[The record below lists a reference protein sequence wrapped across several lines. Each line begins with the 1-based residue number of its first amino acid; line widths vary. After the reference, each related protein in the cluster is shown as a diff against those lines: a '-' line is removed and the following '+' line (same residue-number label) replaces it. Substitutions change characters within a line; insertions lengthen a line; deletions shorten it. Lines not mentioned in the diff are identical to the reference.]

1 MSDIIPQKVMGH
13 FAIRTIDDLSR
24 LSAMLAKSGF
34 FSDTKEAAQCG
45 VKVLAGL
52 ELGFPTIAS
61 MCGIHII
68 NGKPTLG
75 AHLMA
80 AAVKRSGK
88 YNYRVTQH
96 DNNGCVI
103 AFSENGEIVG
113 ERSFT
118 KQDAVAAGALDG
130 KNAHTWKKFPR
141 NMMFARA
148 MSNGVRWYCPD
159 IFTGTVV
166 YTPDE
171 LDEATDEEGNLVKS
185 VSEPVSVQATVV
197 EPTTPQPN
205 GNGHPHN
212 ERVRGVRTLLG
223 IEGKAVLE
231 WLKTEMLVNSPAEL
245 ETIQVDE
252 LVQWMG
258 VQWAVKQGMQ
268 HNHATNSFN
277 KHIPAIILEG
287 YTEADAIGLWM
298 QHVQQQ
304 AEQKQ

>member
-1 MSDIIPQKVMGH
+1 MSDIIPQQVMGH
-13 FAIRTIDDLSR
+13 FAIRTIDDLTR

-34 FSDTKEAAQCG
+34 FSDTREAAQCG

-103 AFSENGEIVG
+103 AFYENGEMIG
-113 ERSFT
+113 ESSFT

-159 IFTGTVV
+159 IFTG
-166 YTPDE
+166 
-171 LDEATDEEGNLVKS
+171 S
-185 VSEPVSVQATVV
+185 V
-197 EPTTPQPN
+197 
-205 GNGHPHN
+205 
-212 ERVRGVRTLLG
+212 
-223 IEGKAVLE
+223 
-231 WLKTEMLVNSPAEL
+231 
-245 ETIQVDE
+245 
-252 LVQWMG
+252 
-258 VQWAVKQGMQ
+258 
-268 HNHATNSFN
+268 F
-277 KHIPAIILEG
+277 
-287 YTEADAIGLWM
+287 
-298 QHVQQQ
+298 
-304 AEQKQ
+304 